1 MIHAVDLALA
11 RDPTI
16 YPDAEEFRP
25 ERWLEPSWPTY
36 KEPLTEHPRLMGHH
50 GFGMGRRMCPGIDV
64 TEAEL
69 LVACGSLCWGFE
81 LKPYLNSKGE
91 PKWPDS
97 KAFTPNLIGGPL
109 PFEFDLRVR
118 ESKRERIIELYEES
132 VRQEAEGAFRF

>member
-1 MIHAVDLALA
+1 
-11 RDPTI
+11 
-16 YPDAEEFRP
+16 
-25 ERWLEPSWPTY
+25 
-36 KEPLTEHPRLMGHH
+36 MGHH

-91 PKWPDS
+91 PKWPDD

-109 PFEFDLRVR
+109 PFEFDLKVR
-118 ESKRERIIELYEES
+118 PDKRQRIIDLYEES
-132 VRQEAEGAFRF
+132 VKAEAEGQFRF

>member
-1 MIHAVDLALA
+1 MDLALA
-11 RDPTI
+11 RDPEL
-16 YPDAEEFRP
+16 YPDPEEFKP
-25 ERWLEPSWPTY
+25 ERWLDSSFPTY

-69 LVACGSLCWGFE
+69 LVACGSLPAFFT

-97 KAFTPNLIGGPL
+97 NAFTANLIGGPL
-109 PFEFDLRVR
+109 PFEFDLKVR
-118 ESKRERIIELYEES
+118 DEKRAKRITQLYEES
-132 VRQEAEGAFRF
+132 VEAEKNGAFRF